1 MIKRKCI
8 AVLLA
13 VIMLLS
19 AINFMALP
27 TSAASTIN
35 IATAADLASLNSN
48 VNSSSYSA
56 PITINFTADI
66 DMDGV
71 NYTPVSTTKR
81 LLIHG
86 NNHYINNLR
95 TNNYGLIAKMGTS
108 STISNLGLTN
118 AYVTNFSAN
127 STGYGLLV
135 GQLTGNNASITGC
148 FVHGSLAIYGTN
160 AKAVG
165 GIVGYFNGTM
175 NNCLSVVDIHT
186 DASMVGGLIGHY
198 ASTTNVDKVSISYST
213 GVIDNKGKDY
223 IGGLIGL
230 ADCSCLHQCYTTVQ
244 IKNPYTDYVRSIGA
258 VPDLDEYVFYD
269 ENISFQRQ
277 DVDDDAHRFNGNYSS
292 VFPSA
297 DLWTYSDTYY
307 PQIAYFYNNSNVVFK
322 NISAISAA
330 MVHLN
335 NVQFGREYVPLTS
348 KTEYKTATLTSN
360 TGTGNNKIQW
370 HIVGGV
376 DEYYYPG
383 QSYSINEGKLDG
395 LSGSSYDSTNGKY
408 IFTTAADVVFTA
420 VSGKFERDIT
430 VHVTSNTTHPYT
442 FSGGGSGTS
451 GSPYIIKTPDD
462 LDMIRLYCINDTNG
476 ELYYK
481 INSTNALDLSTD
493 DNTKEWYPI
502 YGFKGHILGNKKDII
517 NINVTKPTALSGDA
531 GFIGTI
537 AGNATIDALYLAG
550 ADINTANG
558 CTNAGVLAGRSSNA
572 VISNSAISGLVD
584 GAEVA
589 GGLIGS
595 ASDTDVNACIVTGGV
610 ISTDLAGGL
619 IGIAESSD
627 VTVKD
632 TLAAVTCMEAEVMAG
647 MIAQSNGAS
656 ITTSLCNCILYTAT
670 ENTKAGLYNGSATVS
685 YSYFYDAGAMIYDD
699 ANGRSRE
706 ELMATDAKDTLF
718 NDHGSSMWVRT
729 STTASNSICPI
740 PNLNKTSMKYLAD
753 NLVYFSADFGTPTL
767 YNFKTCKLQGG
778 YLTSKSIDGYSVY
791 GGTDNNYDP
800 NADWEASSGYI
811 NTFTNVNGG
820 KERFV
825 LKRRGTSYYD
835 VRYLIFDV
843 KTFHSNYKVILDDSA
858 NNDYLTDMTDTVLAD
873 FTDGAGACYGFIL
886 PTTTADIGVER
897 TLPIKLVALQD
908 SIEVELCLPSAKYT
922 YTVKAYADQARSIPL
937 TEISANSF
945 DIDDAIDPN
954 TGRYSMYFDITISEN
969 TLPWGI
975 YNIDR

>member
-1 MIKRKCI
+1 MLRKRSI
-8 AVLLA
+8 AAIMA
-13 VIMLLS
+13 VIMIFS
-19 AINFMALP
+19 CVNFMMFTSSSETTINVASPDDLAALNSSI
-27 TSAASTIN
+27 SAA
-35 IATAADLASLNSN
+35 TAP
-48 VNSSSYSA
+48 V
-56 PITINFTADI
+56 TINFTADI

-71 NYTPVSTTKR
+71 NYTPVNTTKR

-95 TNNYGLIAKMGTS
+95 SNTYGLIARMGSS

-135 GQLTGNNASITGC
+135 GQLTGNNSSITGC
-148 FVHGSLAIYGTN
+148 FAHGSLAVYGTN

-165 GIVGYFNGTM
+165 GLVGYFNGTM

-198 ASTTNVDKVSISYST
+198 ASATNVDKVSISYST
-213 GVIDNKGKDY
+213 GTIDNKGKDY
-223 IGGLIGL
+223 IGGIIGK
-230 ADCSCLHQCYTTVQ
+230 AESSCLHQCYTTMQ
-244 IKNPYTDYVRSIGA
+244 IKNTYTDYVRSIGV

-277 DVDDDAHRFNGNYSS
+277 DENDTAHRFNGTYSGC
-292 VFPSA
+292 FPSA
-297 DLWTYSDTYY
+297 DLWTYADTYY
-307 PQIAYFYNNSNVVFK
+307 PQIAYFYNNSNKVFK

-330 MVHLN
+330 KVYLN
-335 NVQFGREYVPLTS
+335 DAQYGREYIPITS
-348 KTEYKTATLTSN
+348 KAVYKTATITSN
-360 TGTGNNKIQW
+360 TGTDNNLIDW

-383 QSYSINEGKLDG
+383 VSYSIAEGKVDG

-430 VHVTSNTTHPYT
+430 VHVTSSTAQPYT

-451 GSPYIIKTPDD
+451 ASPYLIKTPAD
-462 LDMIRLYCINDTNG
+462 LDLIRFYCINDTNG
-476 ELYYK
+476 GLYYK
-481 INSTNALDLSTD
+481 ISASIDLSSD
-493 DNTKEWYPI
+493 ASTKEWCPI
-502 YGFKGHILGNKKDII
+502 YAFKGNIVGNKKDII
-517 NINVTKPTALSGDA
+517 NLDVTKTTALSGDA

-537 AGNATIDALYLAG
+537 TGNTTIDALYIAG
-550 ADINTANG
+550 ADIAPETD
-558 CTNAGVLAGRSSNA
+558 CSYAGILAGSTDKAS
-572 VISNSAISGLVD
+572 VTNSIITGMID
-584 GAEVA
+584 GAETA

-595 ASDTDVNACIVTGGV
+595 ASDTDVNACIVTGAV

-619 IGIAESSD
+619 IGIAETSD

-632 TLAAVTCMEAEVMAG
+632 TLTAVTCMDAEVMAG

-656 ITTSLCNCILYTAT
+656 ITTSLSNSTLYTAT

-685 YSYFYDAGAMIYDD
+685 YSYFYDAGAMIYNDT
-699 ANGRSRE
+699 NGKTRA
-706 ELMATDAKDTLF
+706 ELMAVDAKDTLF
-718 NDHGSSMWVRT
+718 NDHGSSMWVR
-729 STTASNSICPI
+729 SNTTAANSICPI
-740 PNLNKTSMKYLAD
+740 PNLNKSSMKYLAD
-753 NLVYFSADFGTPTL
+753 NLVYYNADFGTPSL

-778 YLTSKSIDGYSVY
+778 YLTSKSVDGYSVY
-791 GGTDNNYDP
+791 GGSDNNYDL

-811 NTFTNVNGG
+811 NTYTNVNGG
-820 KERFV
+820 KELFV

-843 KTFHSNYKVILDDSA
+843 KSFQVKYKVMLGDSA

-873 FTDGAGACYGFIL
+873 FTDGLGACYGFIL
-886 PTTTADIGVER
+886 PTTTSDIGVEKA
-897 TLPIKLVALQD
+897 LPIKLVAIQD
-908 SIEVELCLPSAKYT
+908 SLKLDLCLPSVKYT

-937 TEISANSF
+937 TELSANKF
-945 DIDDAIDPN
+945 NIDNAIDPN
-954 TGRYSMYFDITISEN
+954 TGRYSVYFDITINEQS
-969 TLPWGI
+969 LPWGI